1 VTHDLVEKP
10 HTAPVAKQVVLVA
23 DEAMMSA
30 RTRANEARQECC
42 MAEAREIPPAR

>member
-1 VTHDLVEKP
+1 MEKP

-30 RTRANEARQECC
+30 RTRAEARQECC
-42 MAEAREIPPAR
+42 MAEGP